1 MAGNEL
7 SIGGLSAGIGESAAA
22 RVRLSDAQ
30 IAAYCE
36 RWNVVELALFGS
48 VLRDDFGPDSDVD
61 VLVRFRPGH
70 HPSLFGL
77 SRMEWDLAELVGR
90 PVDLLERKAVE
101 RSRNYIRRRAIL
113 GSARTIYAAQEK

>member
-1 MAGNEL
+1 MAQSEP
-7 SIGGLSAGIGESAAA
+7 SIGGLPAGIAEAAAA
-22 RVRLSDAQ
+22 RFHLSGGQ
-30 IAAYCE
+30 IAAFCE

-48 VLRDDFGPDSDVD
+48 VLRDDFGPDSDID

-77 SRMEWDLAELVGR
+77 SRMVWDLEELVGR
-90 PVDLLERKAVE
+90 PVDLVERKAVE
-101 RSRNYIRRRAIL
+101 RSRNYIRRRDIL